1 MPMTSLAPRPGPAAI
16 QRANSLQASD
26 TSHTSA
32 STTDASTS
40 NTSAS
45 TSPIKPS
52 PVSSI
57 GESIGSSH
65 VAPIPVCTVP
75 RRLSRPLPIPPTVSP
90 ALTSTSTL
98 KLSHQESQSTL
109 GKSSHKLSASQ
120 SQTASR
126 RDRNRPPPS
135 SFIPHQTD
143 DDRWVSISVLPALSE
158 RTDAT
163 SSGQRQAE
171 PGPRLTNHKRSASA
185 GPKLAHSVPVASS
198 DSKATFP
205 KHTTR
210 IIPTP
215 KALPQLPLDTQAAPT
230 RQTETSWKLEFR
242 GVVKLV
248 RWVSRRDKRTDSGV
262 ENERVEVL
270 DEKDPGVERT
280 GYSVASLSR
289 KSRSRPRPAAST
301 ASAALRPRPSS
312 LARPHPK
319 LEMEGAKEEEGKEPN
334 KRRLTKSNPIMFG
347 RGSSELK
354 KQPSIELKKKG
365 SKTELGKRSGR
376 RSSSDAARK
385 VLSGAALNV
394 GRPSTAE
401 GGARP
406 SVDMSLGMAL
416 NGGGVFVPE
425 SSLSVP
431 SNSAF
436 DVFPPVGP
444 AAGPSLPGS
453 GSAPVPPM
461 SYSPPYLRNPAPAGV
476 APALLTQTTITQT
489 ITTTTTLASPSGFT
503 STPFVFNA
511 HPFASTTATVLTPVL
526 EGQLFGSPA
535 PIQASEF
542 PWTTAAVGPELAVG
556 VAVSGGL
563 SPVESHA
570 ISSIASFGGVSP
582 IVSSVDASASNMS
595 SITSTAASPL
605 MSNTSPLLSNGASP
619 LMSSATSPLMSN
631 SSSPMM
637 HNVPSLPMSSTASPV
652 LPANV
657 RLSETPNRIPSMG
670 TPAAGSTLGYTT
682 AHLNG
687 NSVSAQVRV
696 DPAALM
702 RYGAATDLGH
712 DPRYLSASDAH
723 FGAATDLPR
732 FSAAATDLGHG
743 GTSTRATSPTPSE
756 RYAFSDDVHE
766 YQPSGGLLR
775 ALSNTEHSDAPL
787 PLPLRPFMAARNSN
801 GSGVTFDDSSAQ
813 SSPRIG
819 ERRKMMTMSSS
830 DVGHGQRIGPAR
842 HQVQRSSSS
851 LSVAGRIVR
860 AFSIGSNKG
869 GQESETEAPKVRK
882 LIRKKVH
889 SRTGSMV
896 SLVIPGSGV
905 PPVPPLPPG
914 FVSGRYASEHGH
926 GDGSALGHG
935 ESVLGHGESVLGHG
949 DSVLGHSQYATACG
963 GSSSVLGHGDPSTIS
978 PAPTRNSFATTQSA
992 PTTVS
997 GGRKLKKRQPGQSR
1011 HAEVFGRTLASLE
1024 LTNSASSRDPPRI
1037 TTEFLQ
1043 VPLIAD
1049 GEPLT
1054 SSVCGT
1060 TEDGHLMMPV
1070 RPGLPRRTSSQRRWT
1085 IADMDDE
1092 EFLRQLEDK
1101 LSGAG
1106 GRLRK
1111 SRMLEDFAMGVDGN
1125 DLGPED
1131 DRDSDSDD
1139 SVAEREWIRARRG
1152 LMCVREIVRTEKSH
1166 MRHLIAFISS
1176 EDFVGMSPI
1185 LVEHLPRLIE
1195 TSRLFCA
1202 RLEEDPS
1209 AKGVSEAFL
1218 EFEEMLDSTFVQWS
1232 SVVGE
1237 VISSTQ
1243 QRTESQATSDDGHTS
1258 GSTGNGTSR
1267 RRSATGGSGRMP
1279 SFPLSLSMTPV
1290 NGGNNKNKKSARGT
1304 KPKKMTEQDVVIMP
1318 IQRAIRYELMY
1329 RALLLHTPL
1338 TSASRPLVER
1348 ALQGATRIARRCDEA
1363 QNHADH
1369 ILSPSS

>member
-57 GESIGSSH
+57 GESIGSSP
-65 VAPIPVCTVP
+65 VVSIPVCVP
-75 RRLSRPLPIPPTVSP
+75 RRHSRPLPIPPTASP

-135 SFIPHQTD
+135 SFTPHQTD
-143 DDRWVSISVLPALSE
+143 DDRWVSISVLPPLSE
-158 RTDAT
+158 RTDA
-163 SSGQRQAE
+163 SQRQVD

-185 GPKLAHSVPVASS
+185 GPKLANSIPVASS

-205 KHTTR
+205 KHSTR

-215 KALPQLPLDTQAAPT
+215 KDLPQLPLDTQTAPT

-242 GVVKLV
+242 GVVRLV

-280 GYSVASLSR
+280 GYSVTSLSR
-289 KSRSRPRPAAST
+289 KSRSRPRPASST
-301 ASAALRPRPSS
+301 TSIAPRPRPSS

-319 LEMEGAKEEEGKEPN
+319 LEMGGAKEEEGKEPN

-354 KQPSIELKKKG
+354 KQPSIELKKRG

-385 VLSGAALNV
+385 VLSGAALNL
-394 GRPSTAE
+394 GRPSTVE
-401 GGARP
+401 GGRP
-406 SVDMSLGMAL
+406 SVDASLGMAL

-425 SSLSVP
+425 TSFSMP
-431 SNSAF
+431 PNSALGAF
-436 DVFPPVGP
+436 VPVEP
-444 AAGPSLPGS
+444 VAGPSLPGS
-453 GSAPVPPM
+453 GSASVPST

-489 ITTTTTLASPSGFT
+489 ITTTTTTTHASPSGFT
-503 STPFVFNA
+503 STPFAFNA
-511 HPFASTTATVLTPVL
+511 HPFTSTTTVLTPVL
-526 EGQLFGSPA
+526 EGQLFGSPP
-535 PIQASEF
+535 PIEASEF
-542 PWTTAAVGPELAVG
+542 PWTTAAVGSELAVG

-582 IVSSVDASASNMS
+582 IVSSTDASTSNMS
-595 SITSTAASPL
+595 SIASTAVSPL
-605 MSNTSPLLSNGASP
+605 MANTSPLLSNGASP

-631 SSSPMM
+631 SSSP
-637 HNVPSLPMSSTASPV
+637 V
-652 LPANV
+652 LLANL
-657 RLSETPNRIPSMG
+657 RLSEAPNHILYHSPSME
-670 TPAAGSTLGYTT
+670 TPATGSSLSYPT
-682 AHLNG
+682 ARSNG
-687 NSVSAQVRV
+687 NSVSAQV

-732 FSAAATDLGHG
+732 FSAATTDLGHG

-766 YQPSGGLLR
+766 YRPSGGLLR
-775 ALSNTEHSDAPL
+775 ALSTAEHSDAPL
-787 PLPLRPFMAARNSN
+787 PMPLRPFMAARNSN

-819 ERRKMMTMSSS
+819 GRRKMMTMSSS
-830 DVGHGQRIGPAR
+830 DVGHGQQIGPSR

-869 GQESETEAPKVRK
+869 GQDSETEAPRVTRK
-882 LIRKKVH
+882 L
-889 SRTGSMV
+889 MLV
-896 SLVIPGSGV
+896 SLQFLLCR
-905 PPVPPLPPG
+905 PVL
-914 FVSGRYASEHGH
+914 
-926 GDGSALGHG
+926 
-935 ESVLGHGESVLGHG
+935 
-949 DSVLGHSQYATACG
+949 
-963 GSSSVLGHGDPSTIS
+963 
-978 PAPTRNSFATTQSA
+978 
-992 PTTVS
+992 
-997 GGRKLKKRQPGQSR
+997 
-1011 HAEVFGRTLASLE
+1011 
-1024 LTNSASSRDPPRI
+1024 
-1037 TTEFLQ
+1037 
-1043 VPLIAD
+1043 
-1049 GEPLT
+1049 
-1054 SSVCGT
+1054 
-1060 TEDGHLMMPV
+1060 
-1070 RPGLPRRTSSQRRWT
+1070 
-1085 IADMDDE
+1085 
-1092 EFLRQLEDK
+1092 
-1101 LSGAG
+1101 
-1106 GRLRK
+1106 
-1111 SRMLEDFAMGVDGN
+1111 
-1125 DLGPED
+1125 
-1131 DRDSDSDD
+1131 
-1139 SVAEREWIRARRG
+1139 
-1152 LMCVREIVRTEKSH
+1152 
-1166 MRHLIAFISS
+1166 
-1176 EDFVGMSPI
+1176 
-1185 LVEHLPRLIE
+1185 
-1195 TSRLFCA
+1195 
-1202 RLEEDPS
+1202 
-1209 AKGVSEAFL
+1209 
-1218 EFEEMLDSTFVQWS
+1218 
-1232 SVVGE
+1232 
-1237 VISSTQ
+1237 
-1243 QRTESQATSDDGHTS
+1243 
-1258 GSTGNGTSR
+1258 
-1267 RRSATGGSGRMP
+1267 
-1279 SFPLSLSMTPV
+1279 
-1290 NGGNNKNKKSARGT
+1290 
-1304 KPKKMTEQDVVIMP
+1304 
-1318 IQRAIRYELMY
+1318 
-1329 RALLLHTPL
+1329 
-1338 TSASRPLVER
+1338 
-1348 ALQGATRIARRCDEA
+1348 
-1363 QNHADH
+1363 
-1369 ILSPSS
+1369 